1 MKCWGSLELRRFRA
15 EWNIGHFLAVRE
27 FSWTSAQPNLYG
39 LTYSKAGGQCP
50 PYRER
55 ISAKRRSGDLMIGD
69 SANLVPRDPIC

>member
-1 MKCWGSLELRRFRA
+1 MKCWVSLELRRFRA

-50 PYRER
+50 PYRGE
-55 ISAKRRSGDLMIGD
+55 D
-69 SANLVPRDPIC
+69 